1 MHSFPGKGRFFPD
14 FSSKS
19 GQSAK
24 EEVNFGLLSAA
35 DSNVNETVHMNQQR
49 RLSSAAVLLLAVG
62 WLLVFG
68 LSPRALP
75 AQEKSFLWKVSKD
88 GKSVFLLGS
97 IHYLKREN
105 FPLKKNILD
114 ALDRSRKLVLEINLN
129 SLSTTAMQRIM
140 LEKAVYRDG
149 TKLSQNIDPE
159 TYRLTEERA
168 SQIGIDIKVLE
179 PMKPWF
185 VALTMMAFKLQQ
197 LGLDAE
203 LGVDRQ
209 LAERAKGK
217 GMSTGGLETFEFQI
231 LLLDQLSKREQ
242 EMMLRETVA
251 ELESLDKNIHQIV
264 QAWLGGDSAMLE
276 KLMLAGMR
284 EYPELHNKVVVE
296 RNRRWLP
303 EIEGMISKG
312 ENAMIVVGAA
322 HLVGQEGVLEL
333 LRGRGY
339 SLEQQ

>member
-1 MHSFPGKGRFFPD
+1 MFK
-14 FSSKS
+14 
-19 GQSAK
+19 
-24 EEVNFGLLSAA
+24 
-35 DSNVNETVHMNQQR
+35 QR
-49 RLSSAAVLLLAVG
+49 RVSSAVILFLTYG
-62 WLLVFG
+62 GLLVFG
-68 LSPRALP
+68 LFPRALP
-75 AQEKSFLWKVSKD
+75 AQEKSFLWKVSKE
-88 GKSVFLLGS
+88 GKNAYLLGS

-114 ALDRSRKLVLEINLN
+114 ALDRSKKLVLEINLN
-129 SLSTTAMQRIM
+129 SLSTAAIQRTM
-140 LEKAVYRDG
+140 LERAVYRDG
-149 TKLSQNIDPE
+149 TTLAQNIDGE
-159 TYRLTEERA
+159 TYRRTEERA

-217 GMSTGGLETFEFQI
+217 GMPTGGLETFEFQI
-231 LLLDQLSKREQ
+231 RLLDQLSKREQ

-251 ELESLDKNIHQIV
+251 ELESLDKNIQQIV
-264 QAWLGGDSAMLE
+264 QAWLGGDGATLE
-276 KLMLAGMR
+276 RLMLAGMR
-284 EYPELHNKVVVE
+284 EYPELHSKVVVE

-303 EIEGMISKG
+303 EIEGMIARG

-333 LRGRGY
+333 LKGRGY

>member
-1 MHSFPGKGRFFPD
+1 MRPP
-14 FSSKS
+14 
-19 GQSAK
+19 
-24 EEVNFGLLSAA
+24 
-35 DSNVNETVHMNQQR
+35 VHMIKQR
-49 RLSSAAVLLLAVG
+49 RVSSTVILFLAYG
-62 WLLVFG
+62 GLLVFG
-68 LSPRALP
+68 FFPRALP
-75 AQEKSFLWKVSKD
+75 AQEKSFLWKVSKE
-88 GKSVFLLGS
+88 GKSAYLLGS

-114 ALDRSRKLVLEINLN
+114 ALDRSKKLVPEINLN
-129 SLSTTAMQRIM
+129 SLSTAAIQRTM
-140 LEKAVYRDG
+140 LERAVYRDG
-149 TKLSQNIDPE
+149 TTLAQNIDGE
-159 TYRLTEERA
+159 TYRRTEERA

-217 GMSTGGLETFEFQI
+217 GMPTDGLETFEFQI
-231 LLLDQLSKREQ
+231 RLLDQLSKREQ

-251 ELESLDKNIHQIV
+251 ELESLDKNIQQIV
-264 QAWLGGDSAMLE
+264 QAWLGGDGATLE
-276 KLMLAGMR
+276 RLMLAGMR
-284 EYPELHNKVVVE
+284 EYPELHSKVVVE

-303 EIEGMISKG
+303 EIEGMIARG

-333 LRGRGY
+333 LKGRGY